1 MQVLGLT
8 LGHWEEGGKLL
19 CTVSSSWRIAC
30 PLAKD
35 QLPSNTVTRG
45 GRSAIEAG
53 TELEA
58 T

>member
-1 MQVLGLT
+1 MLGLT
-8 LGHWEEGGKLL
+8 LGHWEEGGKLQ

-30 PLAKD
+30 PLTKD

-53 TELEA
+53 TELDA